1 MLTMACSRH
10 MVSECF
16 PLLANPEYLR
26 AYRIR
31 ALKLPVVD
39 LAGKPWRLCVLP
51 RSRAIS
57 SLNMPLTT
65 RTISETISAEAQYW
79 PTRHHSPWKPC
90 FRALIDPS
98 SIKYAKA
105 MTHHLASHGAQIWGI
120 SLTKD
125 LIVVVHLI
133 EEMKST
139 PLSCRLYYLTFWET
153 TSGAMCEPL
162 HTDDRGC
169 GKNEWDL
176 LLLTS
181 KSELT
186 GHTLF
191 SC

>member
-16 PLLANPEYLR
+16 PLLANPEYPR

-79 PTRHHSPWKPC
+79 PTRHHSPRKPC

-105 MTHHLASHGAQIWGI
+105 MTHHLASHGAQIWGYI
-120 SLTKD
+120 VDQGSDSCGASHRGDEVHTSLVPS
-125 LIVVVHLI
+125 LL
-133 EEMKST
+133 
-139 PLSCRLYYLTFWET
+139 F
-153 TSGAMCEPL
+153 
-162 HTDDRGC
+162 
-169 GKNEWDL
+169 DL
-176 LLLTS
+176 LGDYFWCDVRAS
-181 KSELT
+181 AY
-186 GHTLF
+186 
-191 SC
+191 